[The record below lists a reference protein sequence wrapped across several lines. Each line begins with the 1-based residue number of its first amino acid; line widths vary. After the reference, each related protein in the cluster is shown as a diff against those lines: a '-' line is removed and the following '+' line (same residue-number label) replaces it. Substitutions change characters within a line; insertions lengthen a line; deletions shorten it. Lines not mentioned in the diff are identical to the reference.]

1 MSVANLFDEHY
12 YSYGIVN
19 SPGCAGPFCAYPQP
33 GRTVFV
39 SAEYKFR

>member
-1 MSVANLFDEHY
+1 VANLFDEAY

-19 SPGCAGPFCAYPQP
+19 TFNCTTFCAYPQP